1 MALKFT
7 ADSSQVDE
15 EKNCNADNSG
25 EVKFGSWE
33 IGAKIKIN
41 IKVERLKRWQ
51 KLCHYNATALL
62 EDAKRNH
69 ELQMEAQLAG
79 ATEHANQVTQTRL
92 NGNWTSK

>member
-15 EKNCNADNSG
+15 EKNSNADNSG

-41 IKVERLKRWQ
+41 IKVERLKG
-51 KLCHYNATALL
+51 
-62 EDAKRNH
+62 DRNY
-69 ELQMEAQLAG
+69 
-79 ATEHANQVTQTRL
+79 VTTL
-92 NGNWTSK
+92 TDSL